1 MILCVKMK
9 SYTFVWSMHFGKDT
23 PITRRSIMFSCHCQV
38 FLLDSQVTGLP
49 VRKETIREDN
59 NSDDDDQRTY
69 MFVLSTIEN
78 KDKPEHANRYKN
90 D

>member
-1 MILCVKMK
+1 MVI
-9 SYTFVWSMHFGKDT
+9 
-23 PITRRSIMFSCHCQV
+23 IFSQV

-59 NSDDDDQRTY
+59 HSDDDDQRTY

-78 KDKPEHANRYKN
+78 KDKPEHANRQGKLLFTVETI
-90 D
+90 